1 MGFPTAFYLLPLF
14 PMSVPKTVR
23 YWLTLRAEYER
34 RLETEPDPMPR
45 VLPIAKIG
53 RRWYFVDERLREYRN
68 VLDPS
73 DTLPLYIE
81 EYLERTLEE
90 HRSQK

>member
-1 MGFPTAFYLLPLF
+1 MGFPTTFYFLPLF
-14 PMSVPKTVR
+14 PMSIPKTVR

-34 RLETEPDPMPR
+34 RLETERDPAPR
-45 VLPIAKIG
+45 VLPVVKIG

-73 DTLPLYIE
+73 DRLPLHIE
-81 EYLERTLEE
+81 EYLQRMLED
-90 HRSQK
+90 RRFQ